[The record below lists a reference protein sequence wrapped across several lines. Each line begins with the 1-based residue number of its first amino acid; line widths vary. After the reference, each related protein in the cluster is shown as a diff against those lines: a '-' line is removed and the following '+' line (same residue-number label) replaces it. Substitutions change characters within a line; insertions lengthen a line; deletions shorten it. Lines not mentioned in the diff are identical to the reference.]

1 MTPIR
6 LLPGARLLPGIALA
20 LLIALL
26 AAALGQLEADQL
38 GRAWIEPMV
47 LAILLGMALANL
59 LRLPRLL
66 DPGIAFSAKTLLDIA
81 VALLGATLS
90 WAAIE
95 ALGLALV
102 GLIALVVVA
111 GLALGY
117 ALSRALGLNPRLAML
132 VAAGNAICG
141 NSAIAAV
148 APLVRARPQ
157 EVAAAIALTAII
169 GVVAVLALPF
179 AVLAF
184 AMPLPAYA
192 VLTGLTVYAVP
203 QVVAAAAPFGTATL
217 ALATLVKLAR
227 VVMLGPLTLVL
238 ALFASRWEHDERHD
252 ERGGEGQGEGQ
263 GRARPRF
270 YLPWFI
276 IAFAALAALRS
287 LGLIPD
293 TLAATLGLASKHL
306 ATIAM
311 AALGL
316 TVRLAALRETGPRV
330 AAASFGGALV
340 MLGLASGVVAT
351 L

>member
-1 MTPIR
+1 MTVLR
-6 LLPGARLLPGIALA
+6 VLPGIGLAFLLA
-20 LLIALL
+20 LLAVM
-26 AAALGQLEADQL
+26 LGQLEADRL

-47 LAILLGMALANL
+47 LAILLGMLVTNL
-59 LRLPRLL
+59 TKLPRLL
-66 DPGIAFSAKTLLDIA
+66 DPGIAFSSKTLLDIA

-90 WAAIE
+90 WSAIQ
-95 ALGLALV
+95 ALGPVLV
-102 GLIALVVVA
+102 VMIALVVVA
-111 GLALGY
+111 GLGLGY

-148 APLVRARPQ
+148 APLVRAKPQ

-169 GVVAVLALPF
+169 GVIAVLALPF

-203 QVVAAAAPFGTATL
+203 QVVAAAAPFGTTTL
-217 ALATLVKLAR
+217 ALATLIKLAR
-227 VVMLGPLTLVL
+227 VVMLGPLTLAL
-238 ALFASRWEHDERHD
+238 ALFA
-252 ERGGEGQGEGQ
+252 RGD
-263 GRARPRF
+263 GRARL

-276 IAFAALAALRS
+276 IAFAALAVLRS
-287 LGLIPD
+287 LGFIPE
-293 TLAATLGLASKHL
+293 TLAATLGLASKQL

-330 AAASFGGALV
+330 AAASFGGAVV
-340 MLGLASGVVAT
+340 MLALASGVVAM